1 MWTNQIPNDILR
13 FILHRLPRPEYLQL
27 REVCPTWRT
36 LIDTTSP
43 ASHQL
48 LPWLSLDSDHLFFLK
63 DGCFVPDHGKI
74 STLVQSGRPRC
85 VGSVQGWLIMH
96 EYVDKNRYFFL
107 NPITGGV
114 TMLPSSPCMEKEK
127 VVASSIPT
135 RPEHC
140 YVASLNLLSGRL
152 AFCRLEDKSWTLI
165 ETFESESKS
174 ENALEFRDVEIAAG
188 KLYAAT
194 SSALEFL
201 MVFDIKLSGGVPS
214 YTAERLAV
222 CYTDDVGGRTLTNR
236 LYFPTWFL
244 VKDSES
250 HELFLLLRMANVAQ
264 VTEGFQVLKLEECN
278 SSGGARW
285 VEIGDLGSRVFF
297 VTMVNNKCISS
308 ERGDGGSDDKTLE
321 RNCIYF
327 AFDWY
332 SVETIVVEDFG
343 VFSLTKRSVK
353 PLNSPIDHT
362 NRGAYDISVHWGSV
376 VFSSS

>member
-1 MWTNQIPNDILR
+1 MIMISTIRSCLTSCFGYKQEDEDDVDNEMWTNQIPKDILR

-48 LPWLSLDSDHLFFLK
+48 LPWLLLDSDHLFFLK
-63 DGCFVPDHGKI
+63 DGCFVTDHRKI

-96 EYVDKNRYFFL
+96 EYLDKNRYFFL

-114 TMLPSSPCMEKEK
+114 TMLPSSPCMQKEK

-140 YVASLNLLSGRL
+140 YVASLNLLYGRL
-152 AFCRLEDKSWTLI
+152 AFCRLEDKSWTPI
-165 ETFESESKS
+165 EAFESES

-214 YTAERLAV
+214 YTAERLVV
-222 CYTDDVGGRTLTNR
+222 CYTDDVDGRTLTNR

-308 ERGDGGSDDKTLE
+308 ERGDGGCDD
-321 RNCIYF
+321 
-327 AFDWY
+327 
-332 SVETIVVEDFG
+332 
-343 VFSLTKRSVK
+343 
-353 PLNSPIDHT
+353 
-362 NRGAYDISVHWGSV
+362 
-376 VFSSS
+376 

>member
-1 MWTNQIPNDILR
+1 
-13 FILHRLPRPEYLQL
+13 
-27 REVCPTWRT
+27 
-36 LIDTTSP
+36 
-43 ASHQL
+43 
-48 LPWLSLDSDHLFFLK
+48 
-63 DGCFVPDHGKI
+63 
-74 STLVQSGRPRC
+74 
-85 VGSVQGWLIMH
+85 MH
-96 EYVDKNRYFFL
+96 EYLDKNRYFFL

-114 TMLPSSPCMEKEK
+114 TMLPSSPCMQKEK

-140 YVASLNLLSGRL
+140 YVASLNLLYGRL

-214 YTAERLAV
+214 YTAERLVV

-332 SVETIVVEDFG
+332 SVETNVVEDFG

-362 NRGAYDISVHWGSV
+362 NRGLNQIVW
-376 VFSSS
+376 FTPNPW